1 MARSV
6 LFFLIYQVNF
16 HAFVLMTNHLHL
28 LMSSVMY
35 KGVSQLMQSLGRYY
49 VMYIHK
55 TYNVQALYG
64 KGDLNLKPTFM
75 TRRDESAVLA
85 CMAYVDLNPIRAK
98 MDPPPETSKHTSIK
112 QRIQCLIKLGRL
124 TISAFYQGLIRVYD
138 DPEYGYLP

>member
-28 LMSSVMY
+28 LMSSVMD

-98 MDPPPETSKHTSIK
+98 MAPPHQKRQNTPVSSN
-112 QRIQCLIKLGRL
+112 
-124 TISAFYQGLIRVYD
+124 VYTVSSNWVD
-138 DPEYGYLP
+138 